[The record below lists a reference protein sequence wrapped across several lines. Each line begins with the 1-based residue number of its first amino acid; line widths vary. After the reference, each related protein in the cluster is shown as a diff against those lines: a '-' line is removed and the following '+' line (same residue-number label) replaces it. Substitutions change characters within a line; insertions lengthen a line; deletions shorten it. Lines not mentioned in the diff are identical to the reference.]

1 MNEIVTVLAMGLST
15 GVLSGVL
22 GVGGGVV
29 IVPMLVF
36 ILGTEQHIAQG
47 VSMLFVIPTALSGL
61 YHLSKN
67 KLVNVRIALFIA
79 AGSIVGTL
87 ISANFVQ
94 FIPAGDLKKLFGAF
108 VIYSGI
114 RMVMPKKK

>member
-1 MNEIVTVLAMGLST
+1 MNEMLMILAMGLCT

-29 IVPMLVF
+29 LIPMMVF
-36 ILGTEQHIAQG
+36 LLGTEQHLAQG
-47 VSMLFVIPTALSGL
+47 ISMLFIIPTALSGL
-61 YHLSKN
+61 YHLVKC
-67 KLVNVRIALFIA
+67 KLVDFRVAIFIA
-79 AGSIVGTL
+79 AGSLIGTL

-94 FIPAGDLKKLFGAF
+94 NIPAADLKKMFGAF

-114 RMVMPKKK
+114 RMVMSKKK

>member
-1 MNEIVTVLAMGLST
+1 MLLILAMGLFT
-15 GVLSGVL
+15 GVLSGLL

-29 IVPMLVF
+29 IVPMMVF
-36 ILGTEQHIAQG
+36 LLGTEQHLAQG
-47 VSMLFVIPTALSGL
+47 VSMLFIIPTALSGL
-61 YHLSKN
+61 YHLFRN
-67 KLVNVRIALFIA
+67 KLVDIRVAVLVSI
-79 AGSIVGTL
+79 GSLVGAL

-94 FIPAGDLKKLFGAF
+94 YIAADDLKKMFGAF

>member
-1 MNEIVTVLAMGLST
+1 MNELLIIAAMSVST
-15 GVLSGVL
+15 GVLSGLL

-29 IVPMLVF
+29 LVPMLVF

-47 VSMLFVIPTALSGL
+47 VSMLFIIPTALSGL
-61 YHLSKN
+61 YQLVKSR
-67 KLVNVRIALFIA
+67 LVNFRVAWFIA
-79 AGSIVGTL
+79 AGSIVGAL

-94 FIPAGDLKKLFGAF
+94 YIPAADLKKLFGAF

-114 RMVMPKKK
+114 RMVMPEKK

>member
-1 MNEIVTVLAMGLST
+1 MNELLTILAMGLST

-29 IVPMLVF
+29 LIPMLVF
-36 ILGTEQHIAQG
+36 IMGTEQHIAQG
-47 VSMLFVIPTALSGL
+47 ISMLFIIPTALSGL

-67 KLVNVRIALFIA
+67 KLVAWRIAMFLA
-79 AGSIVGTL
+79 LGSIAGALV
-87 ISANFVQ
+87 SANFVQ
-94 FIPAGDLKKLFGAF
+94 YIASEDLKKLFGAF